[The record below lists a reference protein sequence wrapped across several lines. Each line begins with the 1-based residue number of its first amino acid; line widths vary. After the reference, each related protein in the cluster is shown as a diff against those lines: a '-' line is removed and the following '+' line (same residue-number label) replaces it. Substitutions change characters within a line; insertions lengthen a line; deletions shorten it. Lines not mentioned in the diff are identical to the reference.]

1 MTCTFDLT
9 NVTYFLLIQELVEGF
24 DQETAAVVLARYIS
38 LKMELEVTSFMH
50 QASKQLLS

>member
-1 MTCTFDLT
+1 M
-9 NVTYFLLIQELVEGF
+9 QELVEGF

-50 QASKQLLS
+50 QALY